1 MKADGK
7 LDTEHA
13 TCTVRFTTDA
23 QLKSLKKKVP
33 EYKANIRQL
42 REGIMKGQYVRY
54 NRKSGYKLMSN
65 MAHFHP
71 DYKLLDNLILNG
83 DDNEATS
90 VMDFSAAKSEGT
102 FAAHPAYVDAITQV
116 GGFAMNA
123 NDNTDID
130 KEVFVNHGWESFQVY
145 QPLVKDKSYE
155 VYTKMHKDKSGDLV
169 HGDTIVLDGDDVVAF
184 FKGLSVSQLEM
195 HDKGL

>member
-1 MKADGK
+1 M
-7 LDTEHA
+7 
-13 TCTVRFTTDA
+13 RFTTDA

-42 REGIMKGQYVRY
+42 REGIMKGQFVRY
-54 NRKSGYKLMSN
+54 NRKSGYKLMSS

-71 DYKLLDNLILNG
+71 DYKLLDNMILNG

-90 VMDFSAAKSEGT
+90 MMDFSAARADGT

-123 NDNTDID
+123 NDNTDIH
-130 KEVFVNHGWESFQVY
+130 KEVYVNHGWESFQVY

-155 VYTKMHKDKSGDLV
+155 VYTKMTRDKTGDLV

-184 FKGLSVSQLEM
+184 FKGLSVSRLERNA
-195 HDKGL
+195 KAW